1 MRHFYDQMTDCLRA
15 YRAQAI
21 ICLAM
26 LQVIAFLL
34 SPFGA
39 SHVQSDAPGVSLAA
53 TQVICANDTDSGDRT
68 HSDHQHECVLCST
81 SSRDHWSAAVALF
94 AVVAV
99 VLSPGDDESA
109 LPITTQ
115 DSASRPS
122 LRSRMTLTRGP
133 PAYFS

>member
-1 MRHFYDQMTDCLRA
+1 MRHFYDQMMDCLRA
-15 YRAQAI
+15 YRAHAI

-53 TQVICANDTDSGDRT
+53 TQVICANDTDGGDRT

-81 SSRDHWSAAVALF
+81 SSRDHWSAAIALF

-99 VLSPGDDESA
+99 VLSPGDDELA
-109 LPITTQ
+109 RPITTQ